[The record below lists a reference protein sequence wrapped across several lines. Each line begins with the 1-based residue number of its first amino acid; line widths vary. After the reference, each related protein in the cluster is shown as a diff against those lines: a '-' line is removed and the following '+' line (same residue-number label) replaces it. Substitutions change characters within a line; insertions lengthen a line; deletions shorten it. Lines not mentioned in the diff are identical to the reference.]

1 VKRLL
6 QTILLVTCAMAV
18 AGSAAPAVKQPPA
31 PTVEIQSVQLR
42 QKQLSD
48 VVTGLGAVAASDEA
62 TTDISFLH
70 AGEVTSLDVQ
80 TGERVKKGQR
90 LAELTADPAAIQN
103 FDKAVAAL
111 NFAKQDLER
120 TRTLLAQHL
129 ATNAQVATAQKAYD
143 DAVAAV
149 ATERKIGDDKPTEL
163 AAAPFDGFVVKL
175 MVALGDRIQQ
185 NTPLMKLART
195 DVGARIVVGL
205 PADQAARVSAGMD
218 ATITATMNAKP
229 QQMAAKV
236 GGVSDSVNPASRLI
250 DCWLTLSHATDR
262 IAEGTTVSVTIV
274 VAQHLGW
281 VVPRQSVLKDDKGSY
296 IFQSDGVIARRVE
309 VQTGIETDEE
319 TEISGSFDQTKPVV
333 TQGNYELQ
341 DGMKVHE
348 AVPVPPK

>member
-6 QTILLVTCAMAV
+6 QTIMLVTCAMPL
-18 AGSAAPAVKQPPA
+18 AGSAALDIRQPPA
-31 PTVEIQSVQLR
+31 PTVEIQSVPLR
-42 QKQLSD
+42 QKQVSD
-48 VVTGLGAVAASDEA
+48 GVTGLGAVAASDEA

-80 TGERVKKGQR
+80 TGERVRKGQR
-90 LAELTADPAAIQN
+90 LAELTADPAAVQN
-103 FDKAVAAL
+103 FDRAVAAL

-120 TRTLLAQHL
+120 MRTLLAQHL

-205 PADQAARVSAGMD
+205 PADQASRVSPGMD
-218 ATITATMNAKP
+218 ATITAIMNANP
-229 QQMAAKV
+229 QQMTAKV

-262 IAEGTTVSVTIV
+262 IAEGSTVNVTIV
-274 VAQHLGW
+274 VAQHRGW
-281 VVPRQSVLKDDKGSY
+281 VAPRQSVLKDDKGAY
-296 IFQSDGVIARRVE
+296 IFQLDGAIARRVE
-309 VQTGIETDEE
+309 VQTGIETDDE
-319 TEISGSFDQTKPVV
+319 TEVSGVFDPTKQVV

-341 DGMKVHE
+341 DGMKVRGP
-348 AVPVPPK
+348 APAPSK

>member
-1 VKRLL
+1 VR
-6 QTILLVTCAMAV
+6 
-18 AGSAAPAVKQPPA
+18 
-31 PTVEIQSVQLR
+31 
-42 QKQLSD
+42 
-48 VVTGLGAVAASDEA
+48 
-62 TTDISFLH
+62 
-70 AGEVTSLDVQ
+70 
-80 TGERVKKGQR
+80 KGQR
-90 LAELTADPAAIQN
+90 LAELTADPAAVQN
-103 FDKAVAAL
+103 FDRAVAAL

-120 TRTLLAQHL
+120 MRTLLAQHL

-149 ATERKIGDDKPTEL
+149 ATERTIGDDKPTEL

-205 PADQAARVSAGMD
+205 PADQASRVSPGMD
-218 ATITATMNAKP
+218 ATITAIMNANP
-229 QQMAAKV
+229 QQMTAKV

-262 IAEGTTVSVTIV
+262 IAEGSTVNVTIV

-281 VVPRQSVLKDDKGSY
+281 VAPRQSVLKDDKGAY
-296 IFQSDGVIARRVE
+296 FFQLDGAIARRVE
-309 VQTGIETDEE
+309 VQTGIETDDE
-319 TEISGSFDQTKPVV
+319 TEVSGVFDPTKQVV

-341 DGMKVHE
+341 DGMKVRGP
-348 AVPVPPK
+348 APAPSK

>member
-6 QTILLVTCAMAV
+6 QTILLVTCAMPV
-18 AGSAAPAVKQPPA
+18 ADSAAPAIKQAPA
-31 PTVEIQSVQLR
+31 PTVEIQSVVLR
-42 QKQLSD
+42 QKQVSD
-48 VVTGLGAVAASDEA
+48 LVTGLGAVAASDEA

-80 TGERVKKGQR
+80 TGERVRKGQR
-90 LAELTADPAAIQN
+90 LAELTADPTAVQN

-129 ATNAQVATAQKAYD
+129 ATNAQLATAQKAYD
-143 DAVAAV
+143 DAVTAV

-205 PADQAARVSAGMD
+205 PADQASRVTPGMD
-218 ATITATMNAKP
+218 ATITAIMNAKP

-250 DCWLTLSHATDR
+250 DCWLTLSHASDR
-262 IAEGTTVSVTIV
+262 IAEGTTVNVTIV

-281 VVPRQSVLKDDKGSY
+281 VVPRQSVLKDHKGSY
-296 IFQSDGVIARRVE
+296 IFQSDGAVARRVD

-319 TEISGSFDQTKPVV
+319 TEISGAFDQTKPVV

-341 DGMKVHE
+341 DGMKVRE
-348 AVPVPPK
+348 AVSAPPK